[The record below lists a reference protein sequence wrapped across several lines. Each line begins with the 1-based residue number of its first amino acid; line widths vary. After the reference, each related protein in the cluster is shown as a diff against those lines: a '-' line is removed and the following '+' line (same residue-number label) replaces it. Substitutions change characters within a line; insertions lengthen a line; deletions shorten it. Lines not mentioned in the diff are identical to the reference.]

1 MTNLELLDILGN
13 VWGEYILQAQELR
26 SGSKRRK
33 QFRFVRQIAAIL
45 ALILLITAFAHTAP
59 GAAAVE
65 YLKEKITSLIET
77 LFPPKKMTI
86 LIEGTE
92 YEGSYVADGIEPE
105 STAEAPE
112 PGFAIYYDA
121 DHYTMVKE
129 ENVTYIRPYKKPLTR
144 EEILELYAD
153 SFANLTE
160 EEQEREIA
168 ALMNPQPDSS
178 LPACEIE
185 ITHLDI
191 PYEKAASRERTE
203 LEAQWEIQESTDAN
217 RITFSMLSGHEWD
230 SPTEVRDY
238 ISDEQGGCFRI
249 ISRYFLEAAEG
260 HGVRFAAI
268 VDTFAVIPPQES
280 AG

>member
-45 ALILLITAFAHTAP
+45 ALILLMMAFARTAP

-77 LFPPKKMTI
+77 LFPPQKMTI

-129 ENVTYIRPYKKPLTR
+129 ENVTYIRPYQKPLTQ

-160 EEQEREIA
+160 EEQEIA

-191 PYEKAASRERTE
+191 PYEKAASQEYTE
-203 LEAQWEIQESTDAN
+203 LEAQWEIRESTDAN

-268 VDTFAVIPPQES
+268 VDSFAVIPPQES